1 MYSWSY
7 YKKLIYNKKAVK
19 ITLDLKCLALT
30 MYIIYL
36 NWFIL
41 GLLVHILW
49 VMCEELLVY
58 MCNQISQPI
67 LGWDLQIMC
76 EIFVV
81 CLGLCYSTA
90 NLWDILVN

>member
-41 GLLVHILW
+41 GLLVHIL
-49 VMCEELLVY
+49 
-58 MCNQISQPI
+58 
-67 LGWDLQIMC
+67 
-76 EIFVV
+76 
-81 CLGLCYSTA
+81 
-90 NLWDILVN
+90 